1 MALAAMYEVA
11 WKRVA
16 AAAITT
22 PTSGDWVQVAFII
35 AATCAVS
42 LPIGLQ
48 SKFFKWEPMKL
59 ATVIPAAMFTII
71 APGFTEEAIFRAALL
86 PHPSVN
92 PKAFPASFS
101 QFALTAALPLAIFV
115 AYHLVN
121 PDKRARAV
129 FWDARFLA
137 LAALLG
143 AGCTAS
149 YYVTGG
155 SLVAAALTHWLP
167 VNLWLFLLGGWN
179 KVQPSEGTK
188 KE

>member
-1 MALAAMYEVA
+1 MSPQAVIGPA
-11 WKRVA
+11 WQTLVTR
-16 AAAITT
+16 
-22 PTSGDWVQVAFII
+22 
-35 AATCAVS
+35 
-42 LPIGLQ
+42 
-48 SKFFKWEPMKL
+48 
-59 ATVIPAAMFTII
+59 
-71 APGFTEEAIFRAALL
+71 
-86 PHPSVN
+86 
-92 PKAFPASFS
+92 
-101 QFALTAALPLAIFV
+101 LTRQNLRNDQ
-115 AYHLVN
+115 VN
-121 PDKRARAV
+121 PDKRARTV